1 LSSIFIQGRIKV
13 RGGPR
18 LDTVMGP
25 YLFSPFI
32 KLSSTTHTEFLGV
45 SPLESFK
52 LQMSVGELSIRALLP
67 NYTSNLWRDELA
79 VFTRTTYKSTITW
92 VSV

>member
-1 LSSIFIQGRIKV
+1 MFYDIFSACETCLLFVAFNGMRRQGRIKV

-25 YLFSPFI
+25 YPFSSFI
-32 KLSSTTHTEFLGV
+32 KLSTTHTEFLGI

-52 LQMSVGELSIRALLP
+52 LQMPVGELSIRALLP
-67 NYTSNLWRDELA
+67 NYTSNL
-79 VFTRTTYKSTITW
+79 
-92 VSV
+92 